1 MFGLTTKKE
10 RNSLIAELL
19 KVTMGK
25 ATAELQVD
33 TLEHRIKYHKS
44 KEFELRTEI
53 SNLKEK
59 LKTSL
64 KTIESKELRKKELE
78 QYFTEARANGLN
90 PRQHLEVSWKEY
102 QSLFQKE
109 SCETKKKFGSYSII
123 TEPDE
128 DGNYTIPE
136 LDIIPQKNWG
146 KKVSNRDITW
156 RIEEELCETKENLKK
171 ERKNNEVL
179 NKIMDDINIKDKNQ
193 ESLLKS
199 VKEILDWYK
208 SEELQFTPESKND
221 IKDMFLNLEI
231 AYKNMTGTFGEHKS
245 DSEEIIKE
253 I

>member
-33 TLEHRIKYHKS
+33 TLERRIKYHKS

-53 SNLKEK
+53 SNLEEK

-109 SCETKKKFGSYSII
+109 SCETKESLLKFHKKYS
-123 TEPDE
+123 
-128 DGNYTIPE
+128 
-136 LDIIPQKNWG
+136 K
-146 KKVSNRDITW
+146 
-156 RIEEELCETKENLKK
+156 
-171 ERKNNEVL
+171 
-179 NKIMDDINIKDKNQ
+179 Q

-231 AYKNMTGTFGEHKS
+231 AYKNMTGT
-245 DSEEIIKE
+245 EENRNLILKK
-253 I
+253 